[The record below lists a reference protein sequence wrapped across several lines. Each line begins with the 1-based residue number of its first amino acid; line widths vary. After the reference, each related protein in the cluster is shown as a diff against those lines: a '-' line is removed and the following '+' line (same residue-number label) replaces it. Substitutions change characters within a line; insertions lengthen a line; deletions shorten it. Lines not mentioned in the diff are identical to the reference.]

1 MINDVYYIGKI
12 RCCCTRYGMFIQ
24 NHPKSRKVKFFKIFK
39 IRKVLFIEE
48 INTEIWFAF
57 PRESNLI
64 STFGIWSNLW
74 LCCRSDWDTE
84 FYSSVWWCGRSIRG
98 QFIEGVSEYIISGIR
113 VVEAMYLSTN
123 CKTLLP
129 RFLLHQVS

>member
-48 INTEIWFAF
+48 INTEI
-57 PRESNLI
+57 
-64 STFGIWSNLW
+64 
-74 LCCRSDWDTE
+74 
-84 FYSSVWWCGRSIRG
+84 
-98 QFIEGVSEYIISGIR
+98 
-113 VVEAMYLSTN
+113 
-123 CKTLLP
+123 
-129 RFLLHQVS
+129 